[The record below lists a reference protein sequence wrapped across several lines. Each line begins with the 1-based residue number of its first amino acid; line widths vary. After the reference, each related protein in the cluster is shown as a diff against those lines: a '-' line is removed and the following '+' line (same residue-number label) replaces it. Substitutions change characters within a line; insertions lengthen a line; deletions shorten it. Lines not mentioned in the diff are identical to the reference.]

1 MTVARSEARLRIPM
15 SGPSTPTEGAAYP
28 PASLAAY
35 STAVVIT
42 VVAIL
47 SQYFLPQLVPA
58 LRPVYGTLATDL
70 LVVYGI
76 PILAFLVL
84 VGRDPLRN
92 YVARTPQAA
101 VEGLRWY
108 GAMSI
113 LGLLSAVV
121 IVIVLE
127 AVDPAAVAQ
136 LSKLSPPLVAAEA
149 DPWFWV
155 GFSFV
160 IGLVEETIF
169 RGWVFGYWLAR
180 DPAHWAVHAV
190 WTSALFASVHLYY
203 GSTYGFASAVAFAEL
218 FFAGLGFA
226 FAVRYSRG
234 NLLIVGLLHGA
245 HDSLSF
251 STLVWKPWGADL
263 YYLLILVG
271 AIVFVVVALGQR
283 PTDPPLTPWQP
294 GPPTGASPPGGNPAI
309 VWPSPPVDSYDRPP
323 LPSPPPPSG
332 PSPPVG

>member
-1 MTVARSEARLRIPM
+1 MGEA
-15 SGPSTPTEGAAYP
+15 SYP
-28 PASLAAY
+28 AASLAAY
-35 STAVVIT
+35 TTAVAVT

-47 SQYFLPQLVPA
+47 SQYFVPQLLPA
-58 LRPVYGTLATDL
+58 LRPVYAGLVPDL

-84 VGRDPLRN
+84 VGRGPLRN
-92 YVARTPQAA
+92 YVARTPHAA

-108 GAMSI
+108 GAMSV
-113 LGLLSAVV
+113 LGLVSAVV
-121 IVIVLE
+121 IVAVLN
-127 AVDPAAVAQ
+127 AIDPAAVAQ
-136 LSKLSPPLVAAEA
+136 LSKLSPPLVAAES

-160 IGLVEETIF
+160 IGLIEETIF
-169 RGWVFGYWLAR
+169 RGWVFGYWLDR
-180 DPAHWAVHAV
+180 DPAHWVLHAV

-203 GSTYGFASAVAFAEL
+203 GSTYGIASSVAFAEL

-263 YYLLILVG
+263 YYLLILAG
-271 AIVFVVVALGQR
+271 AIVFLIVYLQDR
-283 PTDPPLTPWQP
+283 PRETPMIPWEP
-294 GPPTGASPPGGNPAI
+294 GPPAGATPPGTNPAI
-309 VWPSPPVDSYDRPP
+309 VWPPPPQGYDRPP
-323 LPSPPPPSG
+323 LPSPPPPLG
-332 PSPPVG
+332 PPPPMG